1 MEFFRSFVDPGNT
14 WILHSKKEYRLTFY
28 DDRYDHTKCLSK
40 TWKDNVKE
48 VTIQSIERK
57 IQIQKK
63 LKKISGCIFEIEFHS
78 FSFDSAVEESQT
90 EPILSSAHVE
100 QPNDCEADIIQNYVP
115 LVAQMANCIIE

>member
-1 MEFFRSFVDPGNT
+1 MEFFRSFIDTWNT

-63 LKKISGCIFEIEFHS
+63 LKRKYYDAYSLLNFIRFNLIVRQRNHKRSLYFLRLMQSNQMIVKQISSKIMFHWLHKW
-78 FSFDSAVEESQT
+78 QT
-90 EPILSSAHVE
+90 A
-100 QPNDCEADIIQNYVP
+100 
-115 LVAQMANCIIE
+115 